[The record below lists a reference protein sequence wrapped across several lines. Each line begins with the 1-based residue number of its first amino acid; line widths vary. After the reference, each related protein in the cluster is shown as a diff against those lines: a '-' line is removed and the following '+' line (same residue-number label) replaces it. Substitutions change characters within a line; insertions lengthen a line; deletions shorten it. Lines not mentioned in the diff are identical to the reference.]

1 MTTNESACSTD
12 CEPSTDDR
20 LTTDES
26 ACATDCELTTD
37 TTYPT
42 RPATENENPNE
53 ASEDANETTNE
64 TSEDV
69 SENSNEGRVNAA
81 ILESQ
86 PNVSVRHI
94 TIVYEVFGLGRSAR
108 RRTDLKGGGGAT
120 SSDASDPLQRGE
132 GQVENE
138 TEPALSTLDSDAA
151 LAYMERVG
159 SVTKSPSEEEI
170 EDLKPLDPEGPGPP
184 LPKKETIAIANPEY
198 ASLFTP
204 DELDAL
210 EAGRPSPATEVKE
223 EYDKELEGRLFPLD
237 EVELKKM
244 MTKNAAKKKE
254 LIKNAATEKELSM
267 EELSSLL
274 NLSVDTLAR
283 TRESHEGELSAPEYW
298 SAWYHRTLVTSES
311 ESSDDRDVRGGGHV
325 CEVSG
330 LHSGG
335 LVPVGENLPSDSVLG
350 ITLENVG
357 QGVGAREYA
366 VHVYEGASVEVG
378 ELLGLP
384 DVLASGGYA
393 ESDVGCHTTLLV
405 DALGVDKKRFVG
417 EHKHASWTRVLIASF

>member
-1 MTTNESACSTD
+1 
-12 CEPSTDDR
+12 
-20 LTTDES
+20 
-26 ACATDCELTTD
+26 
-37 TTYPT
+37 
-42 RPATENENPNE
+42 
-53 ASEDANETTNE
+53 
-64 TSEDV
+64 
-69 SENSNEGRVNAA
+69 
-81 ILESQ
+81 
-86 PNVSVRHI
+86 
-94 TIVYEVFGLGRSAR
+94 
-108 RRTDLKGGGGAT
+108 
-120 SSDASDPLQRGE
+120 
-132 GQVENE
+132 
-138 TEPALSTLDSDAA
+138 
-151 LAYMERVG
+151 MERVG

-274 NLSVDTLAR
+274 NLSGDTLAR

-393 ESDVGCHTTLLV
+393 ESDVGCHTTLPV

-417 EHKHASWTRVLIASF
+417 EHKHASWTRVLIASFVLASLTLVVHVCLRWLLKSEWCLVGVYTV